1 MVDRANIK
9 QMIPALPDE
18 KIGNYSFL
26 IRVISA
32 FDSAP
37 PSSTI
42 CSYCLFNSYFIV
54 VAHVNSQTDCFSTCH
69 LILFDIHMF
78 ICAILQIC

>member
-18 KIGNYSFL
+18 KIGNYVRRANE
-26 IRVISA
+26 IRP

-37 PSSTI
+37 PSIAI
-42 CSYCLFNSYFIV
+42 CFYHLFNNRV
-54 VAHVNSQTDCFSTCH
+54 VPVA
-69 LILFDIHMF
+69 
-78 ICAILQIC
+78 

>member
-18 KIGNYSFL
+18 KIGNYARRANE
-26 IRVISA
+26 IRP

-37 PSSTI
+37 PSTAA
-42 CSYCLFNSYFIV
+42 CFYRLFYNRIV
-54 VAHVNSQTDCFSTCH
+54 LVA
-69 LILFDIHMF
+69 
-78 ICAILQIC
+78 